1 MSDFIDEL
9 LELMPD
15 KLGVIPGSLDPSGG
29 FVPSGAAIN
38 LSCHIEGGN
47 VRITD
52 VGGQEKVSRYQV
64 YVGSDMILDAVNFRY
79 NLPARYPGPRDSV
92 PAMKVDN
99 ESDEDPVT
107 PASHAVVFFP

>member
-1 MSDFIDEL
+1 MSDFISEL

-15 KLGVIPGSLDPSGG
+15 FLGVIPGSLDNTGG
-29 FVPSGAAIN
+29 FVPSGAVIN
-38 LSCHIEGGN
+38 LSCRLEGGN

-52 VGGQEKVSRYQV
+52 VGGQERVSSYQV
-64 YVGSDMILDAVNFRY
+64 YVGSDMILDAVDFRY
-79 NLPARYPGPRDSV
+79 NLPARYPGPKVSV